1 MARRNQPSLFD
12 DLATLPPPS
21 AELVELGRRV
31 PAAIKF
37 GTSTW
42 TYDGWAGD
50 VYHRSYRGA
59 QPARLR
65 GARGVL
71 RVRVPADARQGPPR
85 SRALGGRPGGLPPAA
100 AARFPLCG
108 RIAEPRAADRRVPRR
123 TGAPRSGARLQF
135 VDRDAHDWRAARAA
149 GDSPG
154 ALHRRAGVAPTG
166 TPLRRRGEAVRAVRS
181 DSRSAARAA
190 AGPAAVGR
198 RGAEAADRGLD
209 PRQQP
214 ARGKRAGDDSRAGR
228 RVDRGAAVS
237 GDRPPLAELPPPRPE
252 LVALAAAL
260 PPGIKFGTAS
270 WTVDGWTGDGYHRS
284 YRGAQPAARLEE
296 YVRYPLFRTVGINSA
311 FYESPSE
318 RILHAYARALPE
330 GYSCVVKVWD
340 RITARRF
347 IRDRRWGP
355 LAGQLNPDFLDARLF
370 LDHVLAH
377 YARAFSRHAS
387 CFVFQFQAMR
397 GTDLLDAAEWAERLD
412 RFFRQLPQ
420 DFRYAVE
427 LRNAELMTDHH
438 GAVLQRHG
446 VAHVFNS
453 WTEMPPIGTQL
464 HLPWTLTAPFT
475 VARALL
481 KPGRKYADAVRAFE
495 PYDRVRE
502 VLPEL
507 RRDLLGLMGEARRR
521 GIEAVIHVNNRAEG
535 NAPGTIREL
544 AEQWINGRG
553 A

>member
-1 MARRNQPSLFD
+1 VS
-12 DLATLPPPS
+12 
-21 AELVELGRRV
+21 
-31 PAAIKF
+31 
-37 GTSTW
+37 
-42 TYDGWAGD
+42 
-50 VYHRSYRGA
+50 
-59 QPARLR
+59 
-65 GARGVL
+65 
-71 RVRVPADARQGPPR
+71 
-85 SRALGGRPGGLPPAA
+85 GGRASP
-100 AARFPLCG
+100 
-108 RIAEPRAADRRVPRR
+108 AEP
-123 TGAPRSGARLQF
+123 
-135 VDRDAHDWRAARAA
+135 
-149 GDSPG
+149 
-154 ALHRRAGVAPTG
+154 
-166 TPLRRRGEAVRAVRS
+166 
-181 DSRSAARAA
+181 
-190 AGPAAVGR
+190 
-198 RGAEAADRGLD
+198 
-209 PRQQP
+209 
-214 ARGKRAGDDSRAGR
+214 
-228 RVDRGAAVS
+228 
-237 GDRPPLAELPPPRPE
+237 LPPPRPE
-252 LVALAAAL
+252 LAALAAAL

-270 WTVDGWTGDGYHRS
+270 WTVDGWAGDVYRRS
-284 YRGAQPAARLEE
+284 YQGAQPAARLEE

-318 RILHAYARALPE
+318 RILDAYARALPE

-370 LDHVLAH
+370 LDSVLAR
-377 YARAFSRHAS
+377 YARVFSRHAI

-397 GTDLLDAAEWAERLD
+397 GADLFDGAEWAERLD
-412 RFFRQLPQ
+412 RFFAQAPK

-427 LRNAELMTDHH
+427 LRNAELMTDRH
-438 GAVLQRHG
+438 GAVLERHG

-464 HLPWTLTAPFT
+464 HLPWALAAPFT

-507 RRDLLGLMGEARRR
+507 RRDLLGLMGEAQRR

-544 AEQWINGRG
+544 AEQWVNGRG

>member
-1 MARRNQPSLFD
+1 MAVINWTRIYPEDRTGRKPSSHVDNPLIYFD
-12 DLATLPPPS
+12 FNVSAP
-21 AELVELGRRV
+21 AELVRQCHCAPPSRTGARRARPARSSHRQVRHVHLDLRRLGGRRLSPQLPGGAAGAPARGVRPLPVV
-31 PAAIKF
+31 PDGGDRQRVLRATGRTGACRVREGLTAGLPLRQQGVGSRHRAAARGRAQPRF
-37 GTSTW
+37 PERGSLQ
-42 TYDGWAGD
+42 G
-50 VYHRSYRGA
+50 RGA
-59 QPARLR
+59 GALPARLR

-71 RVRVPADARQGPPR
+71 RVRVPADAWQGPPR

-198 RGAEAADRGLD
+198 RGAEAADRGVD

-237 GDRPPLAELPPPRPE
+237 GGRPAPAEPLPPPRPE

-260 PPGIKFGTAS
+260 PPGIKFGAAS
-270 WTVDGWTGDGYHRS
+270 WTVDGWSGDVYHRS

-347 IRDRRWGP
+347 IRDQRWGP

-377 YARAFSRHAS
+377 YARAFSRHAL

-397 GTDLLDAAEWAERLD
+397 GTDLLDAEEWAERLD
-412 RFFRQLPQ
+412 RFFRQLPP

-427 LRNAELMTDHH
+427 Q
-438 GAVLQRHG
+438 V
-446 VAHVFNS
+446 
-453 WTEMPPIGTQL
+453 
-464 HLPWTLTAPFT
+464 
-475 VARALL
+475 
-481 KPGRKYADAVRAFE
+481 
-495 PYDRVRE
+495 
-502 VLPEL
+502 
-507 RRDLLGLMGEARRR
+507 
-521 GIEAVIHVNNRAEG
+521 
-535 NAPGTIREL
+535 
-544 AEQWINGRG
+544 
-553 A
+553 